1 MRPGK
6 ITASSVNQIPRTGE
20 RARRYNTPMRW
31 CALQWIDSGVDLR
44 AGDSLQFTSTGTL
57 NRANS
62 KTTGPDGAPRAR
74 RLFLSVNKST
84 NHSPDGSFH
93 VTVSFAT
100 GATVHSDGPVLII
113 HLIPPAAR
121 TP

>member
-1 MRPGK
+1 
-6 ITASSVNQIPRTGE
+6 
-20 RARRYNTPMRW
+20 MRW

-100 GATVHSDGPVLII
+100 GATVHSDGRVLII
-113 HLIPPAAR
+113 HLIPPAAG